1 MLKTMVSV
9 VGAEQK
15 VHFQIHDGLAD
26 VGVAALSAQPMT
38 KDEWL
43 TAMGRFVDPSVV
55 EHVEGQC
62 RPGLGESVMEGGHVI
77 IDLTAR
83 LLVMDTP
90 LPDMPR
96 LGNVQSCT
104 ENELLDD
111 WLPYRIPE
119 EWEITETAEGWEQ
132 RARERRGRWAEIDCV
147 DCRGVLYG
155 KLPGWIVEQW
165 RRNAD
170 QLDEPTRQLQESWLL
185 TPRED
190 LQQKTPREVLLADR
204 AFIDGDIQDQG
215 RIWGLTGRCPPRLP
229 VDSHAYCHGG
239 FGSHEIILYHEM
251 TSQLLVEYERR
262 LGTDH
267 AGDPRE
273 HVRHLEQLQQEWMHQ
288 PHQVLYD
295 QSPAAMIAR
304 ERSRL
309 PAVIPES
316 HAVEHDD
323 CPLCRMMH
331 DSGQPMIWQLD
342 NFSLDHCFATSFYDT
357 FEQWQLVQQEWEA
370 MRRDV
375 EPDQGGR
382 KSEDNGKD
390 QEHEHETERETENE
404 ARVWQR
410 SHTNMQF
417 FEDMPPLE
425 ACGVMLFSI
434 GGHMAELIHD
444 LKSDEAAVDHCRELH
459 ECFDDLRV
467 VFREQEDV
475 WMIQSATAAFS
486 QALQTVTRLRPDLA
500 AKCAD
505 LDEKLEF
512 LHARYAEHF
521 DPYSPPA

>member
-9 VGAEQK
+9 IGAEQK
-15 VHFQIHDGLAD
+15 VHFPIHDGLAD

-38 KDEWL
+38 QDEWL
-43 TAMGRFVDPSVV
+43 IAMGRFIAPSVV
-55 EHVEGQC
+55 TYVKDQC
-62 RPGLGESVMEGGHVI
+62 RPGLSEKGAEGGHVI
-77 IDLTAR
+77 IDLPAR
-83 LLVMDTP
+83 LLVMNTP
-90 LPDMPR
+90 LSEMPR

-119 EWEITETAEGWEQ
+119 EWEIMKTMEGWEQ
-132 RARERRGRWAEIDCV
+132 QARARRAQWAEIDCL
-147 DCRGVLYG
+147 DHRGVLYG
-155 KLPGWIVEQW
+155 QLPGWIVQQW
-165 RRNAD
+165 NRHAT
-170 QLDEPTRQLQESWLL
+170 QLDDPTRKLQESWLL
-185 TPRED
+185 TPRDD
-190 LQQKTPREVLLADR
+190 LRQKTPREVLLAERD
-204 AFIDGDIQDQG
+204 FIDGDIQDQG
-215 RIWGLTGRCPPRLP
+215 RIWSLTGQCPPRLP
-229 VDSHAYCHGG
+229 VDSHAYRHGG

-251 TSQLLVEYERR
+251 TSHLLAECQRR
-262 LGTDH
+262 LGIDH
-267 AGDPRE
+267 TGDPQQ
-273 HVRHLEQLQQEWMHQ
+273 HVRYLEQLQQEWMHQ

-295 QSPAAMIAR
+295 QSPAAMVAR

-316 HAVEHDD
+316 HAEEHDD

-342 NFSLDHCFATSFYDT
+342 NFALDHCFATSFYDT
-357 FEQWQLVQQEWEA
+357 FDQWQLVQQEWEA
-370 MRRDV
+370 MRQDT
-375 EPDQGGR
+375 EPGQGGQGT
-382 KSEDNGKD
+382 EDNGKEE
-390 QEHEHETERETENE
+390 QPEHEAEDGRGNE

-467 VFREQEDV
+467 VFKEQEDV
-475 WMIQSATAAFS
+475 WMIRGATAAFS
-486 QALQTVTRLRPDLA
+486 QVLQSVTRLWPDLA

-505 LDEKLEF
+505 LDKKLEF
-512 LHARYAEHF
+512 LHARYEEHF